1 MRAQKLG
8 KIGLFLN
15 LLFFI
20 GYNFYFGWN
29 FTAESNLEAF
39 CDDLFKSNI
48 GFFLIV
54 YFWSLPKLYTKLLN
68 FFNVK

>member
-1 MRAQKLG
+1 MRAQKIG
-8 KIGLFLN
+8 GIGLMLN

-20 GYNFYFGWN
+20 IYNTYFGWN
-29 FTAESNLEAF
+29 YFPQSSAETI
-39 CDDLFKSNI
+39 CDELFKSNI
-48 GFFLIV
+48 AFFLII

>member
-8 KIGLFLN
+8 KILLFLN
-15 LLFFI
+15 ILFFI

-29 FTAESNLEAF
+29 FTAESDLEAF

-68 FFNVK
+68 FFNVQ

>member
-1 MRAQKLG
+1 MRAQKIG
-8 KIGLFLN
+8 GIGLMLN

-20 GYNFYFGWN
+20 IYNTYFGWN
-29 FTAESNLEAF
+29 PFPQSSAETICDALFESNIA
-39 CDDLFKSNI
+39 
-48 GFFLIV
+48 FFLII